1 MPVAVSKGYL
11 PYAKGIYHIV
21 PLEMWYCR
29 LYKGTLHCNS
39 FPIGVPSWID
49 RALSGSTR
57 FFSFSPYIG
66 IGAKS
71 RNRPKIDK
79 TRLCIAKYT
88 IYIL

>member
-1 MPVAVSKGYL
+1 MHVRFVYQGVRKYSL
-11 PYAKGIYHIV
+11 
-21 PLEMWYCR
+21 CR
-29 LYKGTLHCNS
+29 DDT
-39 FPIGVPSWID
+39 
-49 RALSGSTR
+49 

-71 RNRPKIDK
+71 QNRPKIDK

>member
-1 MPVAVSKGYL
+1 MNTKFL
-11 PYAKGIYHIV
+11 LKH
-21 PLEMWYCR
+21 E
-29 LYKGTLHCNS
+29 CNS
-39 FPIGVPSWID
+39 TGI
-49 RALSGSTR
+49 REYGSTPYVGMTR

-88 IYIL
+88 LYIL

>member
-1 MPVAVSKGYL
+1 M
-11 PYAKGIYHIV
+11 YAYVIREY
-21 PLEMWYCR
+21 
-29 LYKGTLHCNS
+29 
-39 FPIGVPSWID
+39 
-49 RALSGSTR
+49 GSTPYVGMTQ

>member
-1 MPVAVSKGYL
+1 MYIPYIDIVL
-11 PYAKGIYHIV
+11 PFVVHSIISTLNPA
-21 PLEMWYCR
+21 WYIR
-29 LYKGTLHCNS
+29 EY
-39 FPIGVPSWID
+39 
-49 RALSGSTR
+49 GSTPYVGMTR

>member
-1 MPVAVSKGYL
+1 MMCRKFEVNTLSNNGVITFCDFLSHNSTGYST
-11 PYAKGIYHIV
+11 PYVG
-21 PLEMWYCR
+21 M
-29 LYKGTLHCNS
+29 
-39 FPIGVPSWID
+39 
-49 RALSGSTR
+49 TR

>member
-1 MPVAVSKGYL
+1 MLDIGHPYEGYEHVINTMAKSSVSAVIIIREYGST
-11 PYAKGIYHIV
+11 PYVG
-21 PLEMWYCR
+21 M
-29 LYKGTLHCNS
+29 
-39 FPIGVPSWID
+39 
-49 RALSGSTR
+49 TR

-66 IGAKS
+66 IAAKS

>member
-1 MPVAVSKGYL
+1 MSYIYCYHQLYNHEYILDISLKFLIVYILADTLMYAYVIREYGST
-11 PYAKGIYHIV
+11 PYVG
-21 PLEMWYCR
+21 M
-29 LYKGTLHCNS
+29 
-39 FPIGVPSWID
+39 
-49 RALSGSTR
+49 TR

-71 RNRPKIDK
+71 QNRPKIDK